1 MNLKTYS
8 EAWLKAFN
16 DKESSMMQDAL
27 SDEFVW
33 QLYG

>member
-1 MNLKTYS
+1 MNFKTYS
-8 EAWLKAFN
+8 EAWLKAVN
-16 DKESSMMQDAL
+16 DKEISMMHDAL